1 MKVLI
6 KSDDDSE
13 SDNQSPLMKISKLN
27 RRINGEIHI
36 KRKKQQEFGIDFLE
50 SPLVLNLRR
59 IQTQDL
65 IDEEVQEE
73 NPCDDEDSDW

>member
-1 MKVLI
+1 MKDLI
-6 KSDDDSE
+6 RSDDDS
-13 SDNQSPLMKISKLN
+13 DLDTQSPLMKISKLN

-36 KRKKQQEFGIDFLE
+36 KKKKRQEFGLDFLE
-50 SPLVLNLRR
+50 SPLVMNLKR

-73 NPCDDEDSDW
+73 NPCEEEDSD